1 MKYDIPNM
9 YLFNTPQWINKY
21 HFPYKKVSE
30 VPADIFKQINLKLE
44 KLQQGDPVVTIL
56 IAAWNEEINI
66 LRNMASI
73 ADLDTQIPLE
83 IIIVNN
89 NSKDDTQIT
98 LDKLKVTSYFQEI
111 QGCGPARQMGME
123 KAKGKYIVLA
133 DADCVYPSCWLD
145 DMMEV
150 MTTPGTVC
158 VYGRYSFIPER
169 GFPRWQLFMLER
181 LKDFAAELRQFN
193 RPYLNAFGIS
203 MAYIKE
209 YGLTIGYIMHN
220 TRGDDGRLCFDLMQ
234 FGKVKPVRSNRARAW
249 TAPRTLQRDGTFMQA
264 LTSRILLELRNLF
277 SLAKPHQPHD
287 TKTSKNE

>member
-1 MKYDIPNM
+1 MHIFSIPKWVN
-9 YLFNTPQWINKY
+9 QY
-21 HFPYKKVSE
+21 HFPYQKVE
-30 VPADIFKQINLKLE
+30 DVPEKVFENINTKLE
-44 KLQQGDPVVTIL
+44 KLQQGEPLVTIL

-73 ADLDTQIPLE
+73 ANLETKIPLE

-89 NSKDDTQIT
+89 NSKDNTQLT
-98 LDKLKVTSYFQEI
+98 LDKLKVRSLFQVI
-111 QGCGPARQMGME
+111 QGCGPARQLGME
-123 KAKGKYIVLA
+123 NAKGKYIVLA

-145 DMMEV
+145 DVMEV
-150 MTTPGTVC
+150 MSKPDVAC
-158 VYGRYSFIPER
+158 VYGRYSFIPEK
-169 GFPRWQLFMLER
+169 GFPRWQLFLLEK
-181 LKDFAAELRQFN
+181 LKDLAAELRQFN

-203 MAYIKE
+203 MAYVKE
-209 YGLTIGYIMHN
+209 YGLKVGYITHN

-264 LTSRILLELRNLF
+264 LTSRIKLEFRNLF
-277 SLAKPHQPHD
+277 SLATPHKPHD